1 MNGAHVMINF
11 AELFHAYAELFDA
24 AGDGETGVETETETE
39 TETCMISKAPLDPA
53 CTIQLTCGH
62 KFNYIP
68 LYRDLCAS
76 TKRAK
81 FGTTGCPY
89 CRLSMPF
96 LLPNYHH
103 PSVFPRKGIN
113 HPSKL
118 CMPQYCCSWVPTTGK
133 GKFIKCTR
141 GGTIHP
147 EGVFCS
153 QHHASH
159 LKLVKEQA
167 KKAEKAALA
176 AAKTAQAAERTL
188 ERARTLHAPV
198 QRSYEASKKAVHK
211 AAAAYH
217 SAAAAYDAATEA
229 HADAYA
235 CLEQNPCAKTAKK
248 EEHAEK
254 QMERANAKHVKAE
267 VALSK
272 TQSKHA
278 AVEQRWHVAS
288 ARVDA
293 ATHALDAAASAAA
306 ASRFSKQFT
315 QSPAITT

>member
-1 MNGAHVMINF
+1 MNGVQQMINF
-11 AELFHAYAELFDA
+11 AELFHAFDA
-24 AGDGETGVETETETE
+24 SDDKAADDKDKAAAGNGGETGAETG

-76 TKRAK
+76 TKRPK
-81 FGTTGCPY
+81 FGTTSCPY

-133 GKFIKCTR
+133 NKFIKCTR

-159 LKLVKEQA
+159 LKLLKEKA
-167 KKAEKAALA
+167 KKAEKAELA
-176 AAKTAQAAERTL
+176 AVKATQAAQKKL
-188 ERARTLHAPV
+188 ERAKILLVPAE
-198 QRSYEASKKAVHK
+198 RSYEASKKALNK
-211 AAAAYH
+211 AAVAYH

-248 EEHAEK
+248 EERVEK
-254 QMERANAKHVKAE
+254 QMERASDRHAKAE
-267 VALSK
+267 DALSK
-272 TQSKHA
+272 AQSKHA
-278 AVEQRWHVAS
+278 VVEQRWQ
-288 ARVDA
+288 A
-293 ATHALDAAASAAA
+293 ALAKVEAASAAA
-306 ASRFSKQFT
+306 HPLQPQFP
-315 QSPAITT
+315 QN